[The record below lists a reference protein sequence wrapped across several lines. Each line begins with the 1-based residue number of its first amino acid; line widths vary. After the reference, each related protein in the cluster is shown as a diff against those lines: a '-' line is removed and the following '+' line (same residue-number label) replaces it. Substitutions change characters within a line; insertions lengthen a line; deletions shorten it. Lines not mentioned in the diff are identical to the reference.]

1 MGLLFVAD
9 EGNNLNLV
17 RLGTPGAKVL
27 AEPAPPVPV
36 NIVLWF
42 RGWAT
47 LLEQLEFGAVCT
59 LVAFSSPKQN
69 QYEYNI

>member
-36 NIVLWF
+36 NIVL
-42 RGWAT
+42 
-47 LLEQLEFGAVCT
+47 
-59 LVAFSSPKQN
+59 
-69 QYEYNI
+69 